1 MTSEIS
7 TKRGEIGQRTFDA
20 VHALVHKSGMK
31 TTEAFRKV
39 AEETGRSVGTVQT
52 SYYRVA
58 RLRPDSGVRLRP
70 RTNKTTPKR
79 TVAGATR
86 AARTPRSAVES
97 QAEQLNAMAHELE
110 DRAKN
115 LRAIA
120 ASIAGLEADAEKARR
135 ISHLL
140 K

>member
-58 RLRPDSGVRLRP
+58 RLRPDSGVKLRP
-70 RTNKTTPKR
+70 RKNKTKSKR
-79 TVAGATR
+79 AIAGATR
-86 AARTPRSAVES
+86 AAVGS